1 MYQQY
6 HIKQAGIRAGENII
20 QMLEEYKLQ
29 GKKPGWD
36 MIKDIGA
43 ILGDMAVC
51 IISAL
56 GAGREAEAALDAAKN
71 LKATYQVGKA
81 AEEVGVCENGGCFV
95 AGTKVKT
102 AEGDKNIEDVAEGDE
117 VWSYDEETGDLA
129 LKKVVQTFV
138 RESCAIT
145 YVTIAGEQIT
155 ATSNHPFY
163 VIGQGFLM
171 AGDLKAGDEV
181 LLLDG
186 TIETVETVVSE
197 KLKTP
202 IKVYNFEVEGYHT
215 YYVSEQ
221 GVLVHNKCP
230 KNTTDPAGT
239 AVTEG
244 GSGAVPQKARDIAAQ
259 VKSRNG
265 AAPQGYRGGK
275 TYRNIPVNEG
285 DQLLPEGVN
294 YKEYD
299 INPYVRGQ
307 NRGAERIVIGDDD
320 SVWYTNDHY
329 HTFIKVEEGD

>member
-1 MYQQY
+1 MSLAGNA
-6 HIKQAGIRAGENII
+6 IQAGIRAGENII

-71 LKATYQVGKA
+71 LKANYQVGKA
-81 AEEVGVCENGGCFV
+81 AEEVGVCANGECFV

-117 VWSYDEETGDLA
+117 VWAYDEETGDLA

-138 RESCAIT
+138 RESCDIT
-145 YVTIAGEQIT
+145 YVTIAGDQIT

-163 VIGQGFLM
+163 VVGQGFLM

-186 TIETVETVVSE
+186 SIETVEAVVSE
-197 KLKTP
+197 KLETP
-202 IKVYNFEVEGYHT
+202 IKVYNFEVEDCHT

-230 KNTTDPAGT
+230 KNTTDSVGT
-239 AVTEG
+239 GVTGDEVNNGATRRGLGGKGWRGDKTWKNYVKTVGEG
-244 GSGAVPQKARDIAAQ
+244 GLLNPLTDRYL
-259 VKSRNG
+259 RNLK
-265 AAPQGYRGGK
+265 P
-275 TYRNIPVNEG
+275 
-285 DQLLPEGVN
+285 
-294 YKEYD
+294 
-299 INPYVRGQ
+299 
-307 NRGAERIVIGDDD
+307 
-320 SVWYTNDHY
+320 
-329 HTFIKVEEGD
+329 